1 MSFDNFSYSVKCGAG
16 GPQEPERFRFPGGLL
31 SLPIGQGPP
40 SSGLQKVQ
48 SSRYGPVSKT
58 ALFCSRNRKGML
70 AASWEDEE
78 QGGCQEGQTRKRY
91 YFQWFKGLPMDE
103 FCSSGWE

>member
-1 MSFDNFSYSVKCGAG
+1 MSFDKFSYSVKCGAG
-16 GPQEPERFRFPGGLL
+16 GPQEPERFRFPRGLL

-40 SSGLQKVQ
+40 TSVLQVQ

-70 AASWEDEE
+70 LAASRGGKQ
-78 QGGCQEGQTRKRY
+78 QGSCQEGQTRKRY
-91 YFQWFKGLPMDE
+91 YFQWFKGLSMYE
-103 FCSSGWE
+103 FYLSGWE